1 MSAFLGDVRG
11 KDALVCTDFVLISS
25 QCVPCV
31 LLELRCL
38 VIEVT
43 Y

>member
-1 MSAFLGDVRG
+1 MVGVRSECILE
-11 KDALVCTDFVLISS
+11 ALVCTDFVLISS